1 MTGTCLL
8 VIYSPACVPNLD
20 QVTVKII
27 ITILMTLHKSKAHT
41 RRFQSAVQYC
51 TLISCIHITLNVML
65 AAQVVKTRLASGEK
79 DLPPHWVKYGDLI
92 VYFGS
97 LPIIV

>member
-8 VIYSPACVPNLD
+8 VIYSPVCVPNLD

-41 RRFQSAVQYC
+41 MRFQSAVQHC
-51 TLISCIHITLNVML
+51 TLISCIHITLNIIL
-65 AAQVVKTRLASGEK
+65 AAQVEKTRLASGK
-79 DLPPHWVKYGDLI
+79 KALLPHWVKYDDFI